1 MLRPIYT
8 EPENCQDCYKC
19 IRECPVKA
27 IMVEGNKASI
37 IKERCIYCGQC
48 TQICPTGA
56 KKVRDGLTRAKY
68 TLSRHSGKVYMSL
81 APSYVSEFGNIPV
94 SGLIAAIKRLGF
106 AGVSETALGAEVVTS
121 KTEHYIGES
130 PEKIH
135 ISSACPVIVDYIRKY
150 APALVGN
157 ITPIVSPML
166 AHAMMLREMY
176 GDDIKIVFAGPCIS
190 KKTESDNFNQLV
202 DVAITFKDLSEWLES
217 EGELPLREVANSAGE
232 TFIPYSSRIG
242 AAYPI
247 EGGMLKGMHSL
258 QKPVHYMSF
267 SGIDV
272 VKSVLNELNPDEGS
286 DPMFLELLAC
296 SGGCVNGPAKLN
308 SGSIARKR
316 YDIIDRCET
325 GEPHKEFSHL
335 DLAITFSSDCQKNT
349 QSYTEIEIK
358 AALATVGKTTD
369 EDELNCSSCG
379 YDTCRDFAVAMLDR
393 RAEDNMCASYMRKIA
408 HDKATVLLQKIP
420 AGVVLVNSDL
430 KVVDMNRT
438 FASYM
443 GEDILSV
450 YDLMPGMSGAA
461 LGRVCSFEPFFRTA
475 FATGE
480 ELKERRI
487 NDKDK
492 TWLLSI
498 YNLQPNRQVFG
509 LLQSLNE
516 PSVKKEWILE
526 RAREV
531 IRNHMSTVQKV
542 AGLLGENAAY
552 TDSTLR
558 SIIEAYDQ
566 KEAENKERHHAG

>member
-37 IKERCIYCGQC
+37 IEERCIYCGHC
-48 TQICPTGA
+48 TQVCPTGA

-68 TLSRHSGKVYMSL
+68 TLSKHPGNVFLSL

-94 SGLIAAIKRLGF
+94 SSLIAAIKRLGF
-106 AGVSETALGAEVVTS
+106 AGVSETALGAEVVS
-121 KTEHYIGES
+121 AKTEQYIGES
-130 PEKIH
+130 SQKVH

-150 APALVGN
+150 APSLVDN
-157 ITPIVSPML
+157 ITPIVSPMI

-176 GDDIKIVFAGPCIS
+176 GDDIRIIFAGPCIS
-190 KKTESDNFNQLV
+190 KKIESDNFNHLV
-202 DVAITFKDLSEWLES
+202 DVAITFKDLNEWLES
-217 EGELPLREVANSAGE
+217 EGELPLRDISGNVREA
-232 TFIPYSSRIG
+232 FIPFNSRIG

-247 EGGMLKGMHSL
+247 EGGMLKGMNTL

-316 YDIIDRCET
+316 YDIIDKCET
-325 GEPHKEFSHL
+325 GEPNKEFSHL
-335 DLAITFSSDCQKNT
+335 DLAITFSSNCQKST
-349 QSYTEIEIK
+349 QKYTEIEIK
-358 AALATVGKTTD
+358 AALATVGKTTV

-379 YDTCRDFAVAMLDR
+379 YDSCRDFAVAMLDR

-420 AGVVLVNSDL
+420 AGVILVNSDL

-461 LGRVCSFEPFFRTA
+461 LGKICSFEPFFRTA

-487 NDKDK
+487 TDNEK

-526 RAREV
+526 KTREV

-558 SIIEAYDQ
+558 SIIDAYDQ
-566 KEAENKERHHAG
+566 KEAESRGRHNEG

>member
-1 MLRPIYT
+1 MLKPIYT

-37 IKERCIYCGQC
+37 IEERCIYCGHC
-48 TQICPTGA
+48 TQVCPTGA
-56 KKVRDGLTRAKY
+56 KKVRDGLTRAKF
-68 TLSRHSGKVYMSL
+68 TLNRHPGKVYMSL
-81 APSYVSEFGNIPV
+81 APSYVSEFGNVPV
-94 SGLIAAIKRLGF
+94 SALIGSIKQLGF
-106 AGVSETALGAEVVTS
+106 AGVSETALGAEVVS
-121 KTEHYIGES
+121 AKTEQYITES
-130 PEKIH
+130 TAKLH

-150 APALVGN
+150 VPAMVDN
-157 ITPIVSPML
+157 ITPIVSPMI
-166 AHAMMLREMY
+166 AHSMMLREMY
-176 GDDIKIVFAGPCIS
+176 GNDIKIIFAGPCIS
-190 KKTESDNFNQLV
+190 KKTESDHFNQLV

-217 EGELPLREVANSAGE
+217 EGELPINYISDKTAEA
-232 TFIPYSSRIG
+232 FIPYNSHIG

-247 EGGMLKGMHSL
+247 EGGMLKGMHTL

-308 SGSIARKR
+308 SFSIAKKR
-316 YDIIDRCET
+316 YDIIGRCKTE
-325 GEPHKEFSHL
+325 EPHKDFSHL
-335 DLAITFSSDCQKNT
+335 DLNIQFQRDFQKNT
-349 QSYTEIEIK
+349 HDYTQIEIK

-379 YDTCRDFAVAMLDR
+379 YDTCRDFAVAMLNR

-420 AGVVLVNSDL
+420 AGVILVNSDL

-450 YDLMPGMSGAA
+450 YDLMPGMSGAS
-461 LGRVCSFEPFFRTA
+461 LGKICSFEPFFRTA

-487 NDKDK
+487 TDNDK

-566 KEAENKERHHAG
+566 KEGENKQRHHAG